1 MSVMSDWSN
10 WVTCGT
16 FSQLRCRLAAP
27 TCIRRVIAT
36 SSTSPNLL
44 KSTSGIGGMPAPPVA
59 PAPPDL
65 ARCSCSLTKTWTSSL
80 RMRPLGPLAF
90 TSLSSTP
97 NSRASMR
104 TAGPAWT
111 LAPSRLGAPTGAGV
125 SALAGAGAAAAAFC
139 SAAGAADWAGAA
151 AGCSSAAGAA
161 PSTFSL
167 RIRSPVPTSSPTL
180 IETLSTTPE
189 AGEGI
194 SMLALSDSRV
204 ISDWSA
210 STVSPALTITSMTL
224 ALPAEP
230 MSGTLMSWTL
240 AAAGAAGLLS
250 LGAGAGASAF
260 GASGWAGAASALA
273 SAGCSPP
280 STSSSRI
287 SSPSFKV
294 SPTFALMLFT
304 TPALGLGIS
313 MLALSDSRVSRL

>member
-1 MSVMSDWSN
+1 
-10 WVTCGT
+10 
-16 FSQLRCRLAAP
+16 
-27 TCIRRVIAT
+27 
-36 SSTSPNLL
+36 
-44 KSTSGIGGMPAPPVA
+44 
-59 PAPPDL
+59 
-65 ARCSCSLTKTWTSSL
+65 
-80 RMRPLGPLAF
+80 
-90 TSLSSTP
+90 
-97 NSRASMR
+97 
-104 TAGPAWT
+104 
-111 LAPSRLGAPTGAGV
+111 
-125 SALAGAGAAAAAFC
+125 
-139 SAAGAADWAGAA
+139 
-151 AGCSSAAGAA
+151 
-161 PSTFSL
+161 
-167 RIRSPVPTSSPTL
+167 
-180 IETLSTTPE
+180 
-189 AGEGI
+189 
-194 SMLALSDSRV
+194 MLALSDSRV

-224 ALPAEP
+224 ALPADP